1 MKSIRPLKAG
11 TFALGI
17 VYIPRDSPLSES
29 TEMFRSRSLI
39 AVLTSL
45 VFATGSVGVSA
56 DPGNGNNQGN
66 GKGNSQKVQG
76 HGNQGG
82 QGKGKNSDHSDWSH
96 GPSIDRGSV
105 LGVLTNYRDYWS
117 PGSALPP
124 GIQKNLSRGKP
135 LPPGIA
141 KKLDGRLLGHLPH
154 YDGYE
159 WQQAGTDLI
168 LVAIATGIIYEVL
181 NGALD

>member
-1 MKSIRPLKAG
+1 
-11 TFALGI
+11 
-17 VYIPRDSPLSES
+17 
-29 TEMFRSRSLI
+29 MFRTRLLLAI
-39 AVLTSL
+39 LTSV
-45 VFATGSVGVSA
+45 VFTASSAMALA
-56 DPGNGNNQGN
+56 DPGNGN
-66 GKGNSQKVQG
+66 SQG
-76 HGNQGG
+76 HGKGDGQKNQNHSNPGG
-82 QGKGKNSDHSDWSH
+82 SGKGKSDDRSDWDH
-96 GPSIDRGSV
+96 GPSIDRGGVLSV
-105 LGVLTNYRDYWS
+105 LNSYHDYWS

-124 GIQKNLSRGKP
+124 GIQKNLARGKP

-141 KKLDGRLLGHLPH
+141 KKLDGRLLGRLPH